1 MCSLRRKDMLIEKIE
16 IDLKNALKSRDK
28 IKVSTLRL
36 LKSAIG
42 YLAIERKEDLKD
54 DDVISVI
61 KKQVKQRKDSI
72 EGFKKG
78 NREDLAQKEEVELK
92 ILKAYLPEEITPE
105 ALSAII
111 DEAINETGANTPKDM
126 GMVMKAVMAKT
137 KHSADGK
144 VVSSIVNEKLSKSD

>member
-1 MCSLRRKDMLIEKIE
+1 MLIEKIE
-16 IDLKNALKSRDK
+16 MDLKNALKSKDQLR
-28 IKVSTLRL
+28 VSTLRL

-42 YLAIERKEDLKD
+42 YLAIEKKDDLKD

-78 NREDLAQKEEVELK
+78 NREDLAQKEHSELE
-92 ILKAYLPEEITPE
+92 ILKVYLPEEITPE

-111 DEAINETGANTPKDM
+111 DEAINETGASRPKDM

-137 KHSADGK
+137 KGSADGK
-144 VVSSIVNEKLSKSD
+144 AVSSIVNEKLNKSE

>member
-1 MCSLRRKDMLIEKIE
+1 MLIEKIE
-16 IDLKNALKSRDK
+16 IDLKSALKSKDQ
-28 IKVSTLRL
+28 IKVSTLRF

-42 YLAIERKEDLKD
+42 YLAIEKREDLKD

-111 DEAINETGANTPKDM
+111 DEAINETGANTPRDM

-137 KHSADGK
+137 KGLADGK
-144 VVSSIVNEKLSKSD
+144 IVSSIVNEKLSKSE

>member
-1 MCSLRRKDMLIEKIE
+1 MLIEKIE
-16 IDLKNALKSRDK
+16 IDLKSALKSK
-28 IKVSTLRL
+28 EQIKVSTLRL

-42 YLAIERKEDLKD
+42 YLAIEKKEDLKD

-92 ILKAYLPEEITPE
+92 ILKLYLPEEITPE
-105 ALSAII
+105 ALRVII
-111 DEAINETGANTPKDM
+111 DEAINETGASAPKDM

-137 KHSADGK
+137 KGLADGK
-144 VVSSIVNEKLSKSD
+144 VISSIVIEKLSKSE

>member
-1 MCSLRRKDMLIEKIE
+1 MLIEKIE
-16 IDLKNALKSRDK
+16 IDLKNALKSKDQ

-42 YLAIERKEDLKD
+42 YLAIEKKEGLKD

-78 NREDLAQKEEVELK
+78 NREDLAQKEESELE
-92 ILKAYLPEEITPE
+92 ILKAYLPEDITPE
-105 ALSAII
+105 ALGAII
-111 DEAINETGANTPKDM
+111 DEAINETGASTPKDM
-126 GMVMKAVMAKT
+126 GMVMKAVMVKT
-137 KHSADGK
+137 KGSADGK
-144 VVSSIVNEKLSKSD
+144 VVSSIVNGKLSKSE

>member
-1 MCSLRRKDMLIEKIE
+1 MLIEKIE
-16 IDLKNALKSRDK
+16 TDLKDALKSKDQ

-36 LKSAIG
+36 LKSALG
-42 YLAIERKEDLKD
+42 YLAIEKKDDLKD

-78 NREDLAQKEEVELK
+78 NREDLAQKERSELE
-92 ILKAYLPEEITPE
+92 ILKVYLPKEITPE

-111 DEAINETGANTPKDM
+111 DEAINETGASTPKDM
-126 GMVMKAVMAKT
+126 GMVMKAVIAKT
-137 KHSADGK
+137 KGSADGK
-144 VVSSIVNEKLSKSD
+144 TLSSIVNEKLNKSE

>member
-1 MCSLRRKDMLIEKIE
+1 MLIEKIE
-16 IDLKNALKSRDK
+16 IDLKNALKSRDQ

-42 YLAIERKEDLKD
+42 YLAIEKKEGLKD

-72 EGFKKG
+72 ESFKKG

-92 ILKAYLPEEITPE
+92 ILKVYLPEEITPE
-105 ALSAII
+105 ALRVII
-111 DEAINETGANTPKDM
+111 DEAINETGASTPKDM

-144 VVSSIVNEKLSKSD
+144 VVSSIVNEKLSKSE

>member
-1 MCSLRRKDMLIEKIE
+1 MLIEKIE
-16 IDLKNALKSRDK
+16 IDLKEALKSKDQ

-42 YLAIERKEDLKD
+42 YLAIEKKDDLKD

-144 VVSSIVNEKLSKSD
+144 VISSIVNEKLSKSE

>member
-1 MCSLRRKDMLIEKIE
+1 MLIEKIE
-16 IDLKNALKSRDK
+16 IDLKNALKSRDP

-54 DDVISVI
+54 DDVMSII

-72 EGFKKG
+72 ESFKKG

-92 ILKAYLPEEITPE
+92 ILKLYLPEEITPE
-105 ALSAII
+105 ALRVII
-111 DEAINETGANTPKDM
+111 DEAINETGASTPKDM

-144 VVSSIVNEKLSKSD
+144 VISSIVNEKLSKSE

>member
-1 MCSLRRKDMLIEKIE
+1 MLIEKIE
-16 IDLKNALKSRDK
+16 IDLKEALKSKDQ

-42 YLAIERKEDLKD
+42 YLAIEKKDDLKD

-78 NREDLAQKEEVELK
+78 NREDLAQKEESELK

-105 ALSAII
+105 VLSAII
-111 DEAINETGANTPKDM
+111 DEAISETGASTPRDM

-137 KHSADGK
+137 KGLADGK
-144 VVSSIVNEKLSKSD
+144 IVSSIVNEQLSKSE

>member
-1 MCSLRRKDMLIEKIE
+1 MLIEKIE
-16 IDLKNALKSRDK
+16 MDLKNALKSKDQLR
-28 IKVSTLRL
+28 VSTLRL

-42 YLAIERKEDLKD
+42 YLAIEKKDDLKD

-78 NREDLAQKEEVELK
+78 NREDLAQKEHSELE
-92 ILKAYLPEEITPE
+92 ILKVYLPEEITPE

-111 DEAINETGANTPKDM
+111 DEAINETGASTSKDM

-137 KHSADGK
+137 KGSADGK
-144 VVSSIVNEKLSKSD
+144 AVSSIVNEKLNKSE

>member
-1 MCSLRRKDMLIEKIE
+1 MLIEKIE
-16 IDLKNALKSRDK
+16 RDLKNALKSKDQLR
-28 IKVSTLRL
+28 VSTLRL

-42 YLAIERKEDLKD
+42 YLAIEKKDDLKD

-78 NREDLAQKEEVELK
+78 NREDLAQKEHSELE
-92 ILKAYLPEEITPE
+92 ILKVYLPEEITPE
-105 ALSAII
+105 ALSVII
-111 DEAINETGANTPKDM
+111 DEAINETGASTSKDM

-137 KHSADGK
+137 KGSADGK
-144 VVSSIVNEKLSKSD
+144 AVSSIVNEKLNKSE

>member
-1 MCSLRRKDMLIEKIE
+1 MLIEKIE
-16 IDLKNALKSRDK
+16 MDLKNALKSKDQLR
-28 IKVSTLRL
+28 VSTLRL

-42 YLAIERKEDLKD
+42 YLAIEKKDDLKD

-78 NREDLAQKEEVELK
+78 NREDLAQKEHSELE
-92 ILKAYLPEEITPE
+92 ILKVYLPEEITPE
-105 ALSAII
+105 ALSVII
-111 DEAINETGANTPKDM
+111 DEAINETGASTSKDM

-137 KHSADGK
+137 KGSADGK
-144 VVSSIVNEKLSKSD
+144 AVSSIVNEKLNKSE

>member
-1 MCSLRRKDMLIEKIE
+1 MLIEKIE
-16 IDLKNALKSRDK
+16 IDLKNALKSRDP

-42 YLAIERKEDLKD
+42 YLAIEKREDLKD

-78 NREDLAQKEEVELK
+78 NSEDLAQKEEVELK
-92 ILKAYLPEEITPE
+92 ILKLYLPEEITSE
-105 ALSAII
+105 ALRVII
-111 DEAINETGANTPKDM
+111 DEAINETGASTPKDM

-137 KHSADGK
+137 KGSADGK
-144 VVSSIVNEKLSKSD
+144 VVSSIVNEKLSKSE